1 MKHLGIEVSVK
12 HVPELDPGFLPLGKF
27 NAAFLKDDDSSQ
39 MHNRRG
45 WVMLGCCFPAN
56 FTSFDLCLLKCK

>member
-27 NAAFLKDDDSSQ
+27 NAAFLKDARQPLDVARR
-39 MHNRRG
+39 RRG
-45 WVMLGCCFPAN
+45 GRL
-56 FTSFDLCLLKCK
+56 

>member
-27 NAAFLKDDDSSQ
+27 NAAFLKDGL
-39 MHNRRG
+39 HCPGALRRPG
-45 WVMLGCCFPAN
+45 GSV
-56 FTSFDLCLLKCK
+56 

>member
-27 NAAFLKDDDSSQ
+27 NAARSEE
-39 MHNRRG
+39 H
-45 WVMLGCCFPAN
+45 
-56 FTSFDLCLLKCK
+56 TS